1 MSRQY
6 IPTIGYFSDDIKNS
20 HKLFSMLGEG
30 AHGLM
35 FVARNGMQNF
45 TGKGRNIQYDNFM
58 SLSGYQ
64 NIPLIVMAPN
74 MPLGDI
80 DFYHNPESSLA
91 NLKLVID
98 FTTEFPAEK
107 SSKIV
112 TFHLNSLLWPDEW
125 ARFGANP
132 NEKLLIFN
140 RIFSDTI
147 FPALVKIASYAKSQG
162 VQLKVETTPVPEF
175 GDIADGKL
183 SRLGN
188 PFPLYSGRGF
198 SEIRKAGLGIA
209 LDFSHTFTLYKS
221 ARLFKEKGDRV
232 FDTYRGLFP
241 TDVDYLNQHNLIDEV
256 KSLKDGDVVHINDSL
271 GLYDPS
277 QGLVHK
283 ESVALGDGEIEELPD
298 IIKILKTNNLNIV
311 FEINESDYVNRP
323 NLIKSLEYFHAN

>member
-140 RIFSDTI
+140 RT
-147 FPALVKIASYAKSQG
+147 
-162 VQLKVETTPVPEF
+162 
-175 GDIADGKL
+175 
-183 SRLGN
+183 
-188 PFPLYSGRGF
+188 
-198 SEIRKAGLGIA
+198 
-209 LDFSHTFTLYKS
+209 
-221 ARLFKEKGDRV
+221 

-311 FEINESDYVNRP
+311 FEINESDYVNRS